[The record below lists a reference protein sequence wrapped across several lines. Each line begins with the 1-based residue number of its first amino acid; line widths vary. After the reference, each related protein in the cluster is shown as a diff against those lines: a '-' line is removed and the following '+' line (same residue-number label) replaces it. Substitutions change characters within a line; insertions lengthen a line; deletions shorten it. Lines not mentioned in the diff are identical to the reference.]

1 MNHRWTN
8 QELKEATDLEIIK
21 QCIEDRKST
30 CTNYYT
36 PLYMR
41 LKAIESKVYDLIL
54 SGKSELDREDFF
66 HITSI
71 HRDDIANK
79 FDPVTAGNF
88 DGGDM
93 KDIANHM
100 ADDYCEQLFWSSL
113 KDIVSEHLTDNEGN
127 PMELISE
134 GEYTMIYKLQNGNL
148 LLRATNEAKEEY
160 GDRGE
165 KLLEKD
171 IDEAFFDFLLQDH
184 LAYEFEA
191 LESERNPKDS
201 NYFVITN
208 EVTTDESVKNIGYW
222 WHCKKE
228 NSIQSIFGNGLVTQF
243 EQHNEGET
251 S

>member
-171 IDEAFFDFLLQDH
+171 IDEVFFDFLLQDH
-184 LAYEFEA
+184 LTYEFDA
-191 LESERNPKDS
+191 LENGQVGSKEWLA
-201 NYFVITN
+201 ITN
-208 EVTTDESVKNIGYW
+208 EQSDEHRIIYW
-222 WHCKKE
+222 WQAPK
-228 NSIQSIFGNGLVTQF
+228 NLNTIQLIFENGLVMQF
-243 EQHNEGET
+243 EQHNEGEI